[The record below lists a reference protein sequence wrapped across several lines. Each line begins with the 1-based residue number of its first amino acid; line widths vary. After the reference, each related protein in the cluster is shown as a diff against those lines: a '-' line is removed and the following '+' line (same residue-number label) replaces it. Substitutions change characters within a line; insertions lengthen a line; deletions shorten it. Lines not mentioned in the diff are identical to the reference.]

1 MLRDGARIL
10 IGDEYAR
17 RCSYLSAVGKL
28 AELSGDPY
36 LETSPYQL
44 TGKHYM
50 CFVTL
55 DDNSTWEI
63 HLDDAI
69 PFGENNKGASILLD
83 KEY

>member
-10 IGDEYAR
+10 IGDKYAR
-17 RCSYLSAVGKL
+17 HCSYLSAVGKL
-28 AELSGDPY
+28 ARLSEDPY
-36 LETSPYQL
+36 LETNPYQL
-44 TGKHYM
+44 KGEHYM
-50 CFVTL
+50 CYAAADGDEF
-55 DDNSTWEI
+55 WEI